1 LIWEN
6 LGGKKEAKEKKKES
20 MLFPSATTKP
30 HASHTHGIER
40 ELPDSLF
47 IDSSRVVFK
56 LTLYTDGEMEEIP
69 FNYLLAL
76 LVIIN

>member
-1 LIWEN
+1 
-6 LGGKKEAKEKKKES
+6 
-20 MLFPSATTKP
+20 MLFPSEA
-30 HASHTHGIER
+30 ARISHTRHRER

-56 LTLYTDGEMEEIP
+56 LTLYTQMEEIP